1 MVSMSSHKDL
11 QVWQRAIEL
20 AVDCYRI
27 TDRFPRSELYGLT
40 GQMRRAAVS
49 IPSNVA
55 EGHGRRTTKAYMN
68 HVSISLGS
76 AGELDTG
83 IVLAERL
90 EFLSPA
96 NAVKL
101 AAANDE
107 VSRMLHGLFNAL
119 DLKIRAGED
128 R

>member
-1 MVSMSSHKDL
+1 
-11 QVWQRAIEL
+11 
-20 AVDCYRI
+20 
-27 TDRFPRSELYGLT
+27 
-40 GQMRRAAVS
+40 
-49 IPSNVA
+49 
-55 EGHGRRTTKAYMN
+55 MN

-90 EFLSPA
+90 QFLSTD

-107 VSRMLHGLFNAL
+107 VSRWLHGLLNAL

>member
-1 MVSMSSHKDL
+1 MSAHKD
-11 QVWQRAIEL
+11 RL
-20 AVDCYRI
+20 AVDGYRV
-27 TDRFPRSELYGLT
+27 TERFPRSELYGLT

-55 EGHGRRTTKAYMN
+55 EGHSRRMTKAYMN

-76 AGELDTG
+76 AGERDTD

-90 EFLSPA
+90 QFLSRADAAKLGVA
-96 NAVKL
+96 NG
-101 AAANDE
+101 E

-119 DLKIRAGED
+119 EAKVRAGQD

>member
-1 MVSMSSHKDL
+1 MSTHKDL

-55 EGHGRRTTKAYMN
+55 EGHCRRTTKAYMN

-76 AGELDTG
+76 AGELDTD

-90 EFLSPA
+90 QFLSPA

>member
-1 MVSMSSHKDL
+1 MSSHKDL
-11 QVWQRAIEL
+11 EVWQRAIEL

-27 TDRFPRSELYGLT
+27 TETFPRSERYGLT

-49 IPSNVA
+49 VPSNVA
-55 EGHGRRTTKAYMN
+55 EGHCRRTTRAYMN

-76 AGELDTG
+76 AGELETD

-90 EFLSPA
+90 HLLSRED
-96 NAVKL
+96 AVRL

-107 VSRMLHGLFNAL
+107 VSRMLYGLFNAL
-119 DLKIRAGED
+119 GSKIRAGED

>member
-1 MVSMSSHKDL
+1 MSTHKDL

-20 AVDCYRI
+20 AVDCYRV
-27 TDRFPRSELYGLT
+27 TERFPRSELYGLT

-49 IPSNVA
+49 ISSNVA
-55 EGHGRRTTKAYMN
+55 EGHCRRTTKAYMN

-76 AGELDTG
+76 AGELDTD
-83 IVLAERL
+83 IVLVERL
-90 EFLSPA
+90 QFLSPA

-119 DLKIRAGED
+119 DVKIRAGED

>member
-1 MVSMSSHKDL
+1 MSTHKDL

-20 AVDCYRI
+20 AVDCYRM
-27 TDRFPRSELYGLT
+27 TERFPRSELYGLT
-40 GQMRRAAVS
+40 GQIRRAAVS

-55 EGHGRRTTKAYMN
+55 EGHCRRTTKAYMN

-76 AGELDTG
+76 AGELDTD

-90 EFLSPA
+90 QFLSPA

-101 AAANDE
+101 AVANDE